1 MHILVHDLDEGIV
14 TYQDAINASG
24 SYLLEKDYIQIEY
37 IAACINREK
46 SYPTGL
52 LMSNGIGIAIPH
64 ANYQL
69 VKINSISIVRSIN
82 GVTFGEMEDSSSKV
96 SCQLIFNLALATSDQ
111 HLSILKRLFTL
122 FQDESFLNKC
132 QQFNC
137 KQTEEFII
145 QQLKL

>member
-24 SYLLEKDYIQIEY
+24 SYLLENDYIQIEY

-69 VKINSISIVRSIN
+69 VKSDAISLVRSRK
-82 GVTFGEMEDSSSKV
+82 GVEFQQMEDSDLNV
-96 SCQLIFNLALATSDQ
+96 TCQLIFHLALSTSNQ
-111 HLSILKRLFTL
+111 HLTILQRLFTL
-122 FQDESFLNKC
+122 FQNKEFTENCQNLSC
-132 QQFNC
+132 QQV
-137 KQTEEFII
+137 ELFIS
-145 QQLKL
+145 QQITK